1 LGRHQDFSKTF
12 RQISLARPPIRSTM
26 GANFHLAQGVEEGGV
41 AGKAKEEPGGR
52 KQMLRKIYLFSG
64 VSDADLEVLTQ
75 MAVSKAF
82 ARQATIFWE
91 GREAQGFHL
100 LSRGYV
106 KLVKSSLDGKE
117 YIIRLVGPG
126 ETFAEAAVF
135 SDASYPATAMALE
148 DCQTLF
154 FPKAPFLRHLA
165 ASPTLARNMLATLS
179 RLMLHLTRQLE
190 DLSLKEVSARLAR
203 YLLERCQERHGRIEK
218 GLAFELPT
226 TKTHL
231 AAYLGTIG
239 ETLSRTL
246 SRLKSQGVIEVEKGR
261 ITITDPAVLKK
272 IASGKKR

>member
-1 LGRHQDFSKTF
+1 MADTG
-12 RQISLARPPIRSTM
+12 
-26 GANFHLAQGVEEGGV
+26 
-41 AGKAKEEPGGR
+41 KEEAGQ
-52 KQMLRKIYLFSG
+52 KRKILRDVYLFSG
-64 VSDADLEVLTQ
+64 VPEADLEALAHL
-75 MAVSKAF
+75 AVSKAF

-91 GREAQGFHL
+91 GREAQGFYL

-106 KLVKSSLDGKE
+106 KLVKSSPDGKE

-272 IASGKKR
+272 IASGKKW

>member
-1 LGRHQDFSKTF
+1 MTDTG
-12 RQISLARPPIRSTM
+12 
-26 GANFHLAQGVEEGGV
+26 
-41 AGKAKEEPGGR
+41 PGETGQKKR
-52 KQMLRKIYLFSG
+52 FLKDVYLFSG
-64 VSDADLEVLTQ
+64 VPEADLLALAQ
-75 MAVSKAF
+75 LAVSKAF
-82 ARQATIFWE
+82 ARQATIFQE
-91 GREAQGFHL
+91 GREAQGFYL
-100 LSRGYV
+100 LSRGSV
-106 KLVKSSLDGKE
+106 KLVKSSPDGKE

-154 FPKAPFLRHLA
+154 FPKAPFLRHLV

-179 RLMLHLTRQLE
+179 HLMLHLTRQLE

-203 YLLERCQERHGRIEK
+203 YLLERCQESHGTIEK
-218 GLAFELPT
+218 GLAIELPT
-226 TKTHL
+226 TKSHL

-261 ITITDPAVLKK
+261 ITITDPAVLRK
-272 IASGKKR
+272 IASGEKW

>member
-1 LGRHQDFSKTF
+1 
-12 RQISLARPPIRSTM
+12 
-26 GANFHLAQGVEEGGV
+26 V
-41 AGKAKEEPGGR
+41 ADTGKEEAGQ
-52 KQMLRKIYLFSG
+52 KKKILRDVYLFSG
-64 VSDADLEVLTQ
+64 VPEADLEALAHL
-75 MAVSKAF
+75 AVSNAF

-91 GREAQGFHL
+91 GREAQGFYL
-100 LSRGYV
+100 LSRGSV
-106 KLVKSSLDGKE
+106 KLVKSSPEGKE

-179 RLMLHLTRQLE
+179 RLLLHLTRQLE

-272 IASGKKR
+272 IASGKKW

>member
-1 LGRHQDFSKTF
+1 MADTG
-12 RQISLARPPIRSTM
+12 
-26 GANFHLAQGVEEGGV
+26 
-41 AGKAKEEPGGR
+41 KEEAGQ
-52 KQMLRKIYLFSG
+52 KKKILRDVYLFSG
-64 VSDADLEVLTQ
+64 VPEADLEALAHL
-75 MAVSKAF
+75 AVSKAF

-91 GREAQGFHL
+91 GREAQGFYL
-100 LSRGYV
+100 LSRGYI
-106 KLVKSSLDGKE
+106 KLVKSSPEGKE

-261 ITITDPAVLKK
+261 ITITDPAVLQK
-272 IASGKKR
+272 IASGKKW

>member
-1 LGRHQDFSKTF
+1 MADTG
-12 RQISLARPPIRSTM
+12 
-26 GANFHLAQGVEEGGV
+26 
-41 AGKAKEEPGGR
+41 KEEAGQ
-52 KQMLRKIYLFSG
+52 KRKILRDVYLFSG
-64 VSDADLEVLTQ
+64 VPEADLEALADL
-75 MAVSKAF
+75 AVSKAF
-82 ARQATIFWE
+82 ARQATIFRE
-91 GREAQGFHL
+91 GREAQGFYL

-106 KLVKSSLDGKE
+106 KLVKSSPDGKE

-190 DLSLKEVSARLAR
+190 DLSLKEVSARLAS

-272 IASGKKR
+272 IASGEKW

>member
-1 LGRHQDFSKTF
+1 MTDPGPEPAGQKQKILRDF
-12 RQISLARPPIRSTM
+12 
-26 GANFHLAQGVEEGGV
+26 
-41 AGKAKEEPGGR
+41 
-52 KQMLRKIYLFSG
+52 YLFSG
-64 VSDADLEVLTQ
+64 VPEADLEALAHL
-75 MAVSKAF
+75 AVRQAF
-82 ARQATIFWE
+82 ARQATIFRE
-91 GREAQGFHL
+91 GREAQGFYL
-100 LSRGYV
+100 LSRGSV
-106 KLVKSSLDGKE
+106 KLVKSSPDGKE

-190 DLSLKEVSARLAR
+190 DLSLKEVAARLAS
-203 YLLERCQERHGRIEK
+203 YLLERCQERHGRMTP
-218 GLAFELPT
+218 GLAIELPT

-246 SRLKSQGVIEVEKGR
+246 ARMKAQGVIEMEKGR
-261 ITITDPAVLKK
+261 ITITDPAVLQE
-272 IASGKKR
+272 IATGKKW